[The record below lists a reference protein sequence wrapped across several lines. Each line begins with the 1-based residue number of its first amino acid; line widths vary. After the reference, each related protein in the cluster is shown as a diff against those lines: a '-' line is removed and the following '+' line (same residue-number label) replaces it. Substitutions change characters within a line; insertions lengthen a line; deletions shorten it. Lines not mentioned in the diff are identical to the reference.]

1 MAKKS
6 KIAKYQ
12 RQEQLIASY
21 AEKRK
26 ALKAAGDYEGLR
38 KLPRDSNPNRLR
50 KRDTIDGRPRGY
62 MGKFVLSRIRFREE
76 ALKGHI
82 PGIKKASW

>member
-62 MGKFVLSRIRFREE
+62 MGKFGLSRIRFREK

>member
-62 MGKFVLSRIRFREE
+62 MCKFGLSRIRFREE